1 MSKISHKE
9 LQSFAEDGMNYPNP
23 RTNKQRNY
31 SEKLFND
38 ARRVRQGAPRDVPE
52 HNSRAQKMLSDM
64 KRQGFMQ
71 RNEDSLYNP
80 AI

>member
-1 MSKISHKE
+1 MSKISPAEFNALVEDKE
-9 LQSFAEDGMNYPNP
+9 VINP

-31 SEKLFND
+31 SDKLFND

-52 HNSRAQKMLSDM
+52 HNSRAQKLLSDM